1 MAVKTRL
8 QVDEDLSEDLEN
20 TETLDLV
27 YLDEMKQSGL
37 SEEFIEQFMNISKE
51 LKGN

>member
-8 QVDEDLSEDLEN
+8 QIDEEVSKDLEN
-20 TETLDLV
+20 TEALDMV

-51 LKGN
+51 LER

>member
-8 QVDEDLSEDLEN
+8 QVDEEASEDLKE

-27 YLDEMKQSGL
+27 YVDEMKQSGL
-37 SEEFIEQFMNISKE
+37 DEDLIEQFMNISKE
-51 LKGN
+51 LER